1 MTTQETRLKKSH
13 VSLMKHPETALY
25 SGVVLMGS
33 SKVVDDSITAY
44 TDGVNKRYGRKFIEK
59 LSDSDL
65 NGLVLHENLHVAL
78 KHVGRFKR
86 EFKDNPMLMNASADY
101 VVNDIIKNIK
111 DKSHITLPEGGLYDE
126 KYHNW
131 SVREVMNDL
140 KKQMEKEPEKTQQRL
155 EDGQMDDHDF
165 EQGQTMSNEEIKKL
179 SEDIDKAIREG
190 SILAGRMG
198 NKVPRSIQNLVAPR
212 VDWRQ
217 VLREFIMSST
227 RGNDEYTW
235 RKFNKRYVAN
245 DLYLPSVYNET
256 LGEVVIA
263 IDTSGSIGTEEL
275 TDFASELVSVCDV
288 ANPEKVRVLWWDT
301 DVHGEQEF
309 TDNYTNI
316 AHLLKPQGGG
326 GTDPQCIP
334 KYIAK
339 NNINAECVIVFTDGY
354 FYSDNIV
361 WDISSP
367 TLWMV
372 TRNDDL
378 VVPSGQV
385 VKQNRE

>member
-1 MTTQETRLKKSH
+1 
-13 VSLMKHPETALY
+13 
-25 SGVVLMGS
+25 LMGS
-33 SKVVDDSITAY
+33 SKVVDDNITAY

>member
-1 MTTQETRLKKSH
+1 MASQETRLKKSH
-13 VSLMKHPETALY
+13 VALMKHPETALY
-25 SGVVLMGS
+25 SGVVMMGS
-33 SKVVDDSITAY
+33 STVTDENITAY
-44 TDGVNKRYGRKFIEK
+44 TDGINKRYGRKFIEG
-59 LSDSDL
+59 LNDSDL

-86 EFKDNPMLMNASADY
+86 EFKDNPMLLNASADY
-101 VVNDIIKNIK
+101 VVNDIIMNIK
-111 DKSHITLPEGGLYDE
+111 DKSHITLPKGGLYDE

-140 KKQMEKEPEKTQQRL
+140 KQQMEDNPEQTERHLQG
-155 EDGQMDDHDF
+155 GQMDNHDF
-165 EQGQTMSNEEIKKL
+165 EHGQTMSNEEVKKL

-190 SILAGRMG
+190 GILAGRMG
-198 NKVPRSIQNLVAPR
+198 NKVPRSIQNLVAPK
-212 VDWRQ
+212 VDWRE

-275 TDFASELVSVCDV
+275 TDFASELVSVCNV

-301 DVHGEQEF
+301 EVHGEQEF
-309 TDNYTNI
+309 TDDYSNI

-326 GTDPQCIP
+326 GTEPSCIP
-334 KYIAK
+334 KYINE

-354 FYSDNIV
+354 FYSDDIA
-361 WDISSP
+361 WDITSP

-372 TRNDDL
+372 TRNEDL

>member
-33 SKVVDDSITAY
+33 SKVVDDNITAY

-140 KKQMEKEPEKTQQRL
+140 KKQMEEEPEKTRQRL

-301 DVHGEQEF
+301 EVHGEQEF
-309 TDNYTNI
+309 MEDYTNI

-326 GTDPQCIP
+326 GTDPECIP